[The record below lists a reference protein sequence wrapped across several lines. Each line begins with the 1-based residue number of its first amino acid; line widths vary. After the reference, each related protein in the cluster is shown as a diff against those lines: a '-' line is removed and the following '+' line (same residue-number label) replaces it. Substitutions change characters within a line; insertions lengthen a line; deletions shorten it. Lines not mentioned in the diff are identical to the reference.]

1 LPERVRPAC
10 AELRL
15 FETQVGIAPPGRFG
29 SRQRADNRPLTR
41 AGSNQDSI
49 GRTGEKI
56 MARVPYLNREDLSEA
71 DREIFDNLVAER
83 GQPVGNIFRT
93 LAHTPGLLRRFLA
106 LGGELRNQT
115 AIDPQLRE
123 LALLTVGRITNA
135 EYEFVHH
142 WNLARRVGVTREKLE
157 ALADWERSA
166 VYSDQER
173 AVIRY
178 AAEATTAVQVQDATW
193 NALKSFMDTRTI
205 MELVQNVAFYNMVV
219 RVLVPARVELEPGV
233 KKL

>member
-1 LPERVRPAC
+1 MGPQEASRESR
-10 AELRL
+10 
-15 FETQVGIAPPGRFG
+15 IG
-29 SRQRADNRPLTR
+29 SRCATFHQGAKNRRQHFRASRQQRGFYGLRWNRR
-41 AGSNQDSI
+41 
-49 GRTGEKI
+49 EI
-56 MARVPYLNREDLSEA
+56 MARVPYLNREDLPEA
-71 DREIFDNLVAER
+71 AREIFDNLIAER

-115 AIDPQLRE
+115 TIDPKLRE

-157 ALADWERSA
+157 ALADWERSP

-178 AAEATTAVQVQDATW
+178 AAEATTDVQIKDATW
-193 NALKSFMDTRTI
+193 NALKSFMDNRTI

-219 RVLVPARVELEPGV
+219 RVLVPAGVELEPGV